1 MDVLFSLMA
10 DKEFISYF
18 LLHVSSLHGFEFS
31 ENIDY
36 YILMKAALLKVFNLL
51 KIINISTNKQYLLN
65 IFNELG
71 IVFRCAH
78 CSYELK

>member
-1 MDVLFSLMA
+1 MA
-10 DKEFISYF
+10 DKEFITSHF
-18 LLHVSSLHGFEFS
+18 LLHVSSLDGFEFS

-36 YILMKAALLKVFNLL
+36 YILLMKATLLNFFNLL

-78 CSYELK
+78 CSYVLK